1 MIYQERFEYNDDISF
16 DDNMTAFIKFALEY
30 RQLYKLYYDQYGA
43 NISIQDLEKLFLA
56 LYGDKRGELHWQS
69 LLIK

>member
-30 RQLYKLYYDQYGA
+30 RQLYRLYYDQYGA

-56 LYGDKRGELHWQS
+56 LYGDKRGELH
-69 LLIK
+69 

>member
-16 DDNMTAFIKFALEY
+16 DENMTAFIKFALEY
-30 RQLYKLYYDQYGA
+30 RELYKLYYDQYGA

-56 LYGDKRGELHWQS
+56 LYGDKRGELH
-69 LLIK
+69 

>member
-30 RQLYKLYYDQYGA
+30 RELYKLYYDQYGA

-56 LYGDKRGELHWQS
+56 LYGDKRGELH
-69 LLIK
+69 

>member
-16 DDNMTAFIKFALEY
+16 DDNMTAFIKFALQY
-30 RQLYKLYYDQYGA
+30 RELYKLYYHEHGA

-56 LYGDKRGELHWQS
+56 LYGDKRGELH
-69 LLIK
+69 

>member
-30 RQLYKLYYDQYGA
+30 RELYKLYYDEHRA

-56 LYGDKRGELHWQS
+56 LYGDRRGELH
-69 LLIK
+69 

>member
-56 LYGDKRGELHWQS
+56 LYGDKRGELH
-69 LLIK
+69 